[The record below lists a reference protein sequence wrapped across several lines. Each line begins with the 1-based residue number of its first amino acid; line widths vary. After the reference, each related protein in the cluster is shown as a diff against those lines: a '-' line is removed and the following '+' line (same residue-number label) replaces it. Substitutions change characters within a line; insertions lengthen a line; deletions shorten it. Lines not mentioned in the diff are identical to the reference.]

1 MGGFKKDYEKMS
13 IALDF
18 LSKFRGGVAVTNRYR
33 VELFLPAGVS
43 SAGGAGVNDDA
54 RAGAISSMQ
63 NYFNSSEQINA
74 KCRDAILPGR
84 SLDTYDYRQNSA
96 PFRLPYSSTYGPASL
111 TFLADSG
118 FDSRDFFEVW
128 QSAVVNIG
136 TNTLNFPN
144 EYVADVNIYILDRA
158 GDDRYGVKLY
168 EAWPVDISETQLSY
182 ADQDTAAAVT
192 VSLEYKYWS
201 PHFNSQEKNGSA
213 T

>member
-1 MGGFKKDYEKMS
+1 MS
-13 IALDF
+13 LAQEF
-18 LSKFRGGVAVTNRYR
+18 LAKFRGGVATTNRYR
-33 VELFLPAGVS
+33 VELFLPAGVGGS
-43 SAGGAGVNDDA
+43 SGAGVNDDA
-54 RAGAISSMQ
+54 RSGAISAMQ
-63 NYFNSSEQINA
+63 NYFNGSEQINV
-74 KCRDAILPGR
+74 KCQNALLPGR

-96 PFRLPYSSTYGPASL
+96 PFRLPYSSTYGPAGL
-111 TFLADSG
+111 TFLADAG
-118 FDSRDFFEVW
+118 FDTRDFFEVW

-182 ADQDTAAAVT
+182 ADQNTTAAVA

-201 PHFNSQEKNGSA
+201 PMFNSQAKNGSA